1 MAKFGWRD
9 GKLWAKD
16 IKVEN
21 APEFVEID
29 GTNLIVV
36 VNGVKRKVSTS
47 AID

>member
-21 APEFVEID
+21 APEFVEVVGND
-29 GTNLIVV
+29 IVV
-36 VNGVKRKVSTS
+36 IVDGSKRKIETVDYS
-47 AID
+47 